1 MKKAIIDIDGVLNNY
16 PEIQI
21 EFMNMTLGTD
31 FKTLTD
37 IKNNLSYI
45 SYRQLKESYRASVYK
60 HEAIPKAGAKELLEY
75 LRKNNYLIY
84 IVTSRQLFKSN
95 MLEKTILWLRNN
107 GLVYDYIYCSIKK
120 DFTIFEKFGHVD
132 IVIEDNCDN
141 LINIQKINGDDCQY
155 INVINSEN
163 INSEYI
169 GTRVTNMNDVLDI
182 LGR

>member
-21 EFMNMTLGTD
+21 EFMNKAMNTD
-31 FKTLTD
+31 FKTLSD
-37 IKNNLSYI
+37 IKNTVPYI
-45 SYRQLKESYRASVYK
+45 SYRILKESYRASMYK
-60 HEAIPKAGAKELLEY
+60 HEAIPKPGAKELLEY

-84 IVTSRQLFKSN
+84 IVTARQLFKSD

-141 LINIQKINGDDCQY
+141 LVKIKKINGEDCKY

-163 INSEYI
+163 INNDYT
-169 GTRVTNMNDVLDI
+169 GVRVNNMYEVLDI
-182 LGR
+182 LER